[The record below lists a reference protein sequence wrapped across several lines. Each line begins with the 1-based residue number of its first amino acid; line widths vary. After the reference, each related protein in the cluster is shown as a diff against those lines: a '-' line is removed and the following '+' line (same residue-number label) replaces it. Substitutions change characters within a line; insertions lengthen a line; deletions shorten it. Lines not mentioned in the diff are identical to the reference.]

1 MKQGWSK
8 QRNEHSFLC
17 PIFWKAVPF
26 FISTISHYELF
37 EYWNSLMEKSS
48 THENIGQSNLY
59 SFHSLASSHLHL
71 TECKLGYISIAQVS
85 TNALL
90 INIIDAIA
98 EQKNTLICN
107 IFLTTIYGAA
117 IPPTRAHREENPTPM
132 VLQEIKYYQVREL
145 TREKAL
151 FCCMARSQILGAKWV
166 AWAKNY

>member
-1 MKQGWSK
+1 M
-8 QRNEHSFLC
+8 NIHSCVQYFERQC
-17 PIFWKAVPF
+17 PSLSAPYHITNSLNVE
-26 FISTISHYELF
+26 I
-37 EYWNSLMEKSS
+37 NSLMEKSS

-71 TECKLGYISIAQVS
+71 TECKPGLISIAQVS

-132 VLQEIKYYQVREL
+132 VLQEIQ
-145 TREKAL
+145 AL
-151 FCCMARSQILGAKWV
+151 SSQRTSPCESSLLLYGAQSNLRSKVSCLSK
-166 AWAKNY
+166 KLLNL